1 MNWYNVQNVH
11 KLFDIAVDIENENVI
26 SFEIDTDI
34 DLMACLV
41 SL

>member
-1 MNWYNVQNVH
+1 MNWYTVQNVH
-11 KLFDIAVDIENENVI
+11 KLFDIAVDIENEIQI
-26 SFEIDTDI
+26 SFETDTEI